1 MAWSTTFAPGDRL
14 GDLGLSNGDLT
25 ATCTNSSGSGWVRS
39 TSSQTG
45 KVYVEFTIITAT
57 NTEIGIA
64 QSGAAVGFPGENTNS
79 FAIFSSGYG
88 ALNNTYPDWKTP
100 FTGGNVVSMAYDTV
114 NKLVWYRVNG
124 GNWNGSATA
133 NPATGVGGFDVSGG
147 YTGTDSK
154 VIVYLS
160 GSDALTANFG
170 ASAFAYAVPAGF
182 TAWDVV
188 KTVNGVASTFAAG
201 SLSISKGIVATGIP
215 GSALL
220 GSPAIGKGSPLDGIA
235 STSAVGLIG
244 ISGGIILDGIAGS
257 VSFGTLEFTQLI
269 NLVSTENASAF
280 GSPAFSVQLDQNIE
294 PESILS
300 VIAFGEPVLG
310 NGLVPQGFANV
321 SLFGSIEISRGI
333 ALTGFTNTS
342 RFGLPYLAALSVDV
356 SEQPEGIAWVGAGKV
371 DDLRLGANRVVRAYL
386 GGACVWP
393 QTAMPLDQPVVPL
406 DYLTPE
412 DAPFTTLAWWRAD
425 APDSFTLDGDKVI
438 EWRDIAYGIP
448 MRQTVAARRPSW
460 SEASFGGTPGVRFND
475 ALQQFLELG
484 STPWPLDRKACYL
497 VVIVDQLSPPSDLEN
512 KTIFSYGN
520 TQYTQR
526 KIQRRVVVGFD
537 RATITYGNTFG
548 EYAHMHQPVLF
559 WGRHAVLTFVTD
571 VSTSLGVDGVFAGL
585 MTQALRTEE
594 GRTRIGSDSLVTA
607 SEFAN
612 CIVRDVIIGDG
623 RSLTSEH
630 WANLQKWILK
640 RRKIDFFDD
649 FVRMEEDLEK
659 GSNWTLLAGASGIMR
674 VVNNRMVQEKPGTGS
689 LVVSPDV
696 GHADQYVQIKLMA
709 AASVTASPMI
719 AMRIRDVNNYALGM
733 RTENGSL
740 RLYKC
745 VAGVRTAVG
754 AAIPYA
760 RNDVFRLT
768 ARGSSFQLHRNGE
781 PVSGPHTVTDFA
793 TSTRTGVIS
802 NAVTV
807 PFIEEYEN
815 AL

>member
-1 MAWSTTFAPGDRL
+1 MVWSTTFAAGDRQ
-14 GDLGLSNGDLT
+14 GDLGLSNSDLT
-25 ATCTNSSGSGWVRS
+25 ATCTNPSSNGWVRS

-45 KVYVEFTIITAT
+45 RVYVEFTIITAT

-64 QSGAAVGFPGENTNS
+64 HSAASVSFPGADTNS
-79 FAIFSSGYG
+79 FGIFNNGYG

-100 FTGGNVVSMAYDTV
+100 FTGGSVVSMAYDTV
-114 NKLVWYRVNG
+114 NRLVWFRVNG
-124 GNWNGSATA
+124 GNWNGSPTA
-133 NPATGVGGFDVSGG
+133 DPATGVGGFDVSGG

-154 VIVYLS
+154 IIVYLS

-182 TAWDVV
+182 TSWDVV
-188 KTVNGVASTFAAG
+188 KSVNGIASAFAAG
-201 SLSISKGIVATGIP
+201 SLTVTKGIVTTGIP
-215 GSALL
+215 GSAAL
-220 GSPAIGKGSPLDGIA
+220 GSPALGRGYPLDGIA
-235 STSAVGLIG
+235 PTSAVGLIG
-244 ISGGIILDGIAGS
+244 ISGGIIPDGIGGS
-257 VSFGTLEFTQLI
+257 ISFGGLEFTQYI
-269 NLVSTENASAF
+269 NLTGAENASLF
-280 GSPAFSVQLDQNIE
+280 GEPAFSVELDQNVE
-294 PESILS
+294 LDGILS
-300 VIAFGEPVLG
+300 AIAFGEPVLG
-310 NGLVPQGFANV
+310 NGLVPQGFVNV

-333 ALTGFTNTS
+333 ALAGFTSTS
-342 RFGLPYLAALSVDV
+342 GFGLPYLAALSVDV

-371 DDLRLGANRVVRAYL
+371 DDLRLGANKVARAYL
-386 GGACVWP
+386 GGICVWP
-393 QTAMPLDQPVVPL
+393 QSSMPLNQPETQL
-406 DYLTPE
+406 DYLTP
-412 DAPFTTLAWWRAD
+412 DDPPFTTLAWWRAD
-425 APDSFTLDGDKVI
+425 APDCFTLDGDKVV

-448 MRQTVAARRPSW
+448 IRQPVAARRPSW

-484 STPWPLDRKACYL
+484 STPWPLDRNACYL
-497 VVIVDQLSPPSDLEN
+497 VVIVDQLSPPSDVEH

-537 RATITYGNTFG
+537 RATITYGNSFG

-559 WGRHAVLTFVTD
+559 WGRHAVLSFVTD
-571 VSTSLGVDGVFAGL
+571 VTTSLGVDGVFAGL
-585 MTQALRTEE
+585 MTQALRTEA
-594 GRTRIGSDSLVTA
+594 GRTRIGADSLVTA
-607 SEFAN
+607 GEFAN
-612 CIVRDVIIGDG
+612 CIVRDIIIGDG

-630 WANLQKWILK
+630 WAKLQKWILK

-649 FVRMEEDLEK
+649 FVRIEEDLEK
-659 GSNWTLLAGASGIMR
+659 GSNWTRLAGASGVMR

-696 GHADQYVQIKLMA
+696 GHADQYVQIKIVA
-709 AASVTASPMI
+709 AATIAASPMI
-719 AMRIRDVNNYALGM
+719 AARIRDVNNYALGM

-754 AAIPYA
+754 AAIPYVH
-760 RNDVFRLT
+760 NDVFRLT

-781 PVSGPHTVTDFA
+781 LVSGPHTVTDFA
-793 TSTRTGVIS
+793 TATRSGVIS